1 MQGLNEIKHVM
12 CLAYNRDLEEGK
24 LLFYYYL
31 YEQNTKD
38 RLRMHGYDSVFRAQ
52 SCLSAKLPPKSNL

>member
-1 MQGLNEIKHVM
+1 MVQGLNEIKHVM

-24 LLFYYYL
+24 FLFYYYL
-31 YEQNTKD
+31 YELKTKD

-52 SCLSAKLPPKSNL
+52 SCLSAKLPP